1 MKSRQTMRPTRCTTT
16 STLWMILSLA
26 VLAAPAAPA
35 GAQTPEEDFAGF
47 RIPEHRTRRGIVS
60 FAGNVGRGSNH
71 VGDFQS
77 HNESSVGS
85 LQGSIQGF
93 LDSEPT
99 QQFWQISTAFDG
111 RRQLSRFTSPDNE
124 QESDRRTVGELWAL
138 SAEHRS
144 YLGDRPL
151 ALGAAAQLIGSY
163 RQGWTRS
170 SASQSSPPTL
180 TLSESS
186 DDEDIYFDDARL
198 SLDASVGRV
207 RDATGIYDAYVLEER
222 LQALGA
228 LLRPLSPA
236 ARQKVAALH
245 YARPGYFAGTD
256 RPDKFFWR
264 DVERVLRE
272 DGALREGA
280 LAPYDLLRVIEPR
293 FPANVT
299 RMRGWLAGPVL
310 VGEHRSVI
318 LGFERHNVTE
328 TYTGGVLTGSS
339 ENRTSSRSETITDQ
353 ILPGFQ
359 AEWHRPVGL
368 HAQFDGAARVLVP
381 LLHVVDGGLRAEV
394 AGSAS
399 WFVEERWLAA
409 ASGSYTDS
417 YQTGDPGHPSLD
429 EWRVDYG
436 ATLTYFVQDH
446 LTATLQVVETQFRQ
460 GSNNFYRQGQV
471 SLGLS
476 YAFWRGF
483 DAPGLTDPVRPLSWR

>member
-1 MKSRQTMRPTRCTTT
+1 MKSRQTMRPTPSNSI

-26 VLAAPAAPA
+26 ALAAPAAPA
-35 GAQTPEEDFAGF
+35 GAQAPEEDFAGF
-47 RIPEHRTRRGIVS
+47 RIPEHRTRRGTVS
-60 FAGNVGRGSNH
+60 LAGNLWRGSIH
-71 VGDFQS
+71 AGGGQS
-77 HNESSVGS
+77 HNESSLGV

-111 RRQLSRFTSPDNE
+111 RRQLSRFTSSFEE
-124 QESDRRTVGELWAL
+124 QDADFREFSESWAL

-151 ALGAAAQLIGSY
+151 ALGAVAQVAGFY
-163 RQGWTRS
+163 RQGRNRLSRS
-170 SASQSSPPTL
+170 QAPPPTL
-180 TLSESS
+180 VLFESS
-186 DDEDIYFDDARL
+186 NDVDSYLHEARL
-198 SLDASVGRV
+198 SLDAGVGRV

-222 LQALGA
+222 LLALGA
-228 LLRPLSPA
+228 LQRPLSPA

-272 DGALREGA
+272 DGALREGG
-280 LAPYDLLRVIEPR
+280 LYPYDLLRVIEPR

-299 RMRGWLAGPVL
+299 RMRGWLAGLVL
-310 VGEHRSVI
+310 LGEHSSSI
-318 LGFERHNVTE
+318 LRFERYELTE
-328 TYTGGVLTGSS
+328 TPTSSS
-339 ENRTSSRSETITDQ
+339 ENRFSNRSEEITDQ
-353 ILPGFQ
+353 ILPGLQ

-368 HAQFDGAARVLVP
+368 HAQLDGAARVLVP
-381 LLHVVDGGLRAEV
+381 LLHVDGGLRADV

-409 ASGSYTDS
+409 ASGSYFRH
-417 YQTGDPGHPSLD
+417 YQTGDPGRRSFD
-429 EWRVDYG
+429 QWIVEYG

-446 LTATLQVVETQFRQ
+446 LTATLQVTETQWRPGFE
-460 GSNNFYRQGQV
+460 SFLRQGQV